1 MHLSLSSIV
10 IMSIGTFS
18 LLVWLVFFLLGNKY
32 TSLFD
37 SLTEKDYPLKEIY
50 GTGYAVLETFKYR
63 YKSKGDRQLRN
74 EIEIL
79 YGEKYAEYYLRVT
92 HAQKLT
98 LAMTLFVFS
107 FVFYGLSGEVAV
119 LLIIIMFSGLAYYY
133 YGSMPSKKIHKRSDE
148 MLHDFTEV
156 VSKLA
161 LLTNAGMILKEAWE
175 SVAQDGD
182 SSTLYAEMRLSV
194 EQMNNGMAEVDALH
208 QFGNRCMIPEI
219 KKLTSSLIQGVTKGN
234 SELSI
239 ILQEQSKEVWG
250 NRKQNVKRQGEK
262 AASKLLLPMCIMF
275 IGILIMIVVPIFTN
289 LGI

>member
-1 MHLSLSSIV
+1 MHLSLSNIV
-10 IMSIGTFS
+10 IMSMGTFS

-98 LAMTLFVFS
+98 IAMTLFVFS
-107 FVFYGLSGEVAV
+107 FVFYGLSGEVAA

-182 SSTLYAEMRLSV
+182 SSALYTEMRLSV

-275 IGILIMIVVPIFTN
+275 IGILIMIVIPIFTN
-289 LGI
+289 LGV

>member
-1 MHLSLSSIV
+1 MHLSLSNIV
-10 IMSIGTFS
+10 IMSIGSFS

-107 FVFYGLSGEVAV
+107 FVFYGLSGEVAA

-182 SSTLYAEMRLSV
+182 TSALYTEMRLSV
-194 EQMNNGMAEVDALH
+194 EQMSNGMAEVDALH

-275 IGILIMIVVPIFTN
+275 LGILIMIIVPIFTN
-289 LGI
+289 LGV

>member
-1 MHLSLSSIV
+1 MHLSLSNIV
-10 IMSIGTFS
+10 IMSIGSFS

-50 GTGYAVLETFKYR
+50 GTGYAVLEIFKYR

-182 SSTLYAEMRLSV
+182 SSALYTEMRLSV
-194 EQMNNGMAEVDALH
+194 EQMNNGMAEVEALH

-219 KKLTSSLIQGVTKGN
+219 KKLTSSLVQGVTKGN

-250 NRKQNVKRQGEK
+250 NRKQIVKRQGEK

-275 IGILIMIVVPIFTN
+275 IGILIMIVIPIFTN